1 MFEKVALGIL
11 SAVFILGGVMYIL
24 WGGPEGEVLPIPQ
37 IRASFGYR
45 LLLGSACIGAGV
57 MAFLEFKRK
66 SKNISKANN
75 NTKA

>member
-1 MFEKVALGIL
+1 MFEKIGLVIL
-11 SAVFILGGVMYIL
+11 SAVFTLGGIMYII

-37 IRASFGYR
+37 MRAQLGYR

-66 SKNISKANN
+66 SNDKNGED
-75 NTKA
+75 